1 MHGYIGIKIAYFS
14 CTVMKERLI
23 LMIKNY
29 LKKKQYAKIKSYV
42 EYQID
47 VSQRLADDI
56 SSDESTIKK
65 CYIAQKVI
73 LEQVLNF
80 IKREED
86 SE

>member
-1 MHGYIGIKIAYFS
+1 
-14 CTVMKERLI
+14 
-23 LMIKNY
+23 MIKNY
-29 LKKKQYAKIKSYV
+29 MKKKQYAKIKSYI

-56 SSDESTIKK
+56 SSDESTTKE
-65 CYIAQKVI
+65 CYIAQKII
-73 LEQVLNF
+73 LEEVLNF

>member
-1 MHGYIGIKIAYFS
+1 
-14 CTVMKERLI
+14 
-23 LMIKNY
+23 MIKNY

-47 VSQRLADDI
+47 VSQRLADNI
-56 SSDESTIKK
+56 SSDKSTTKK

-73 LEQVLNF
+73 LEEVLNF